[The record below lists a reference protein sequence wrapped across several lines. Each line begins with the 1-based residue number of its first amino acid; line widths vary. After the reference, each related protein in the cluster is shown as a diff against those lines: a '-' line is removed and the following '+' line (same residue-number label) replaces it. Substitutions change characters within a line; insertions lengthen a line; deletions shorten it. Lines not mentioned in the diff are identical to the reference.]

1 MVRFSLYPIGDSY
14 LLVAAVAL
22 MLGGL
27 LALGPV
33 QSKTTPF
40 RRGVLA
46 AFRTMVIVLVILAM
60 LRPTLIYTET
70 RKQPAT
76 LVVLADQSRSM
87 SVPDGIGGKSRW
99 EMVGRALGDAASELN
114 RLGRDFEIRPYGFDS
129 ELHPAEIAQGKIR
142 LPETPEGTET
152 ALGACLEDVL
162 RNEAGKRLLGVIL
175 LSDGAQ
181 RAYSPRDTA
190 PQTAGSHFKHL
201 GCPLYTIPVGESRH
215 GQDVAVKELL
225 ANEQVFVKN
234 RLEIAGQIRIDGF
247 TNRKI
252 PVRLIAQPGQGPA
265 ETVEETEVTA
275 TGDDSLVPYKFTW
288 VPKTTGEY
296 KLTVEAV
303 QQPGERVVS
312 NNQMTTYVNVL
323 KGGLTVLYCE
333 GELRWEQ
340 KYLLRALGSS
350 PDVKVDYVRIDP
362 YNPQQ
367 SRPADLRERFRP
379 GKYDVYILGDLDS
392 SVFTREELAELAH
405 AVTEGAGLIM
415 LGGLHSF
422 GPGGYAETPLAKVL
436 PVRMDR
442 LERQPLDSSA
452 GGDLQLPGPL
462 HMRPA
467 EQGLRHFAMMLG
479 ATPDESVALWAKL
492 PPLEGANRF
501 TTLSPAAVVLA
512 SAGKHPLLVAQSY
525 GNGRVMAFAGD
536 TTWRWWAHGYVNA
549 HKRFWRQ
556 IVLWLARKDLAQE
569 GNVWVRFQQRRLAP
583 AQRAEFVVGAQ
594 TPGGEAVADLAGEA
608 EVLLPDGSQRTVQL
622 IRQDNLLTGSFRDTQ
637 APGDYT
643 LTVTAR
649 RKKRSAGHNPVAIPG
664 VSPGP
669 GARQRG
675 RRRPLDG
682 KPGGLDGRPTPGPR
696 TTARTHPPPEQ
707 GRRKP
712 HHPPRNQAHLL
723 GHLGVL
729 RSFRGRPGRRV
740 VPAQTM
746 GTCIAPRFSMPPRS
760 VFCRTAPPPFER
772 K

>member
-1 MVRFSLYPIGDSY
+1 MVRFSLYPICDSY

-27 LALGPV
+27 LILGPA

-40 RRGVLA
+40 RRGVLVA
-46 AFRTMVIVLVILAM
+46 IRVLVIVLVILAM

-99 EMVGRALGDAASELN
+99 EVIGRALGDAASELN
-114 RLGRDFEIRPYGFDS
+114 RLGRDFEIRPYRFDS

-142 LPETPEGTET
+142 LPETPEGKET

-181 RAYSPRDTA
+181 RAYAPRDTA

-201 GCPLYTIPVGESRH
+201 GCPLYTVPVGESRH

-234 RLEIAGQIRIDGF
+234 RLEIAGQIHVDGF

-252 PVRLIAQPGQGPA
+252 PVRLIAQPSQGSA
-265 ETVEETEVTA
+265 KTEEEMEVTA
-275 TGDDSLVPYKFTW
+275 TGDDSLVPYKFIW
-288 VPKTTGEY
+288 VPKTPGEY

-350 PDVKVDYVRIDP
+350 PDIKVDYVRIDP
-362 YNPQQ
+362 HHPEQ

-392 SVFTREELAELAH
+392 SVFTQEELTDLART
-405 AVTEGAGLIM
+405 VKDGAGLIM

-422 GPGGYAETPLAKVL
+422 GPGGYAETPLANVL
-436 PVRMDR
+436 PVRMEPV
-442 LERQPLDSSA
+442 ERQPLDGR
-452 GGDLQLPGPL
+452 GGEDLHVSESLR
-462 HMRPA
+462 MRPT
-467 EQGLRHFAMMLG
+467 ELGLRHFAMMLG
-479 ATPDESVALWAKL
+479 ATPQESASIWAKL

-501 TTLSPAAVVLA
+501 NVLAPAAVVLA
-512 SAGKHPLLVAQSY
+512 SAGKTPLLVAHTVGS
-525 GNGRVMAFAGD
+525 GRAMAFAGD
-536 TTWRWWAHGYVNA
+536 TTWRWWAHGYINV

-556 IVLWLARKDLAQE
+556 IILWLARKDQAQE

-594 TPGGEAVADLAGEA
+594 TPGGEPVTDFSGEA
-608 EVLLPDGSQRTVQL
+608 EVQLPDGSRRTVQL
-622 IRQDNLLTGSFRDTQ
+622 IRQDDLLTGSFRDTQ
-637 APGDYT
+637 TPGDYT

-649 RKKRSAGHNPVAIPG
+649 RKSDTLGTTQSRFLVYQQDLELDNAAADVPLMESLA
-664 VSPGP
+664 VSTG
-669 GARQRG
+669 GQR
-675 RRRPLDG
+675 L
-682 KPGGLDGRPTPGPR
+682 
-696 TTARTHPPPEQ
+696 APEQ
-707 GRRKP
+707 LPELIRRLNKTDESLII
-712 HHPPRNQAHLL
+712 RIETKRTFWDTWTFFALFVSTL
-723 GHLGVL
+723 GAEWFL
-729 RSFRGRPGRRV
+729 RKRWGLV
-740 VPAQTM
+740 
-746 GTCIAPRFSMPPRS
+746 
-760 VFCRTAPPPFER
+760 
-772 K
+772 